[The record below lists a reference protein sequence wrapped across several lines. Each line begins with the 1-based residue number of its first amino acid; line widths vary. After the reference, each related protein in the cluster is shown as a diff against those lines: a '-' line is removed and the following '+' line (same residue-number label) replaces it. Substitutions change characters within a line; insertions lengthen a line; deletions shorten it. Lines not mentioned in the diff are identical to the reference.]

1 MITKAK
7 NKIKDFILST
17 KYNQLNH
24 IKLDEI
30 SELTQLESHQLKIQN
45 SRYENN
51 KHVML
56 EYDKN

>member
-1 MITKAK
+1 MITKDK

-17 KYNQLNH
+17 KYNQLCH

-51 KHVML
+51 KHAML